1 MALAI
6 SVRSARVALALTH
19 LRKRPAFASRAGGI
33 GSRADPSLSRSRS
46 AAQPLLSLDFPTHQH
61 RAEPAQLFVGP
72 TTAGEP
78 TSCLADLTIDDVTFY

>member
-1 MALAI
+1 
-6 SVRSARVALALTH
+6 
-19 LRKRPAFASRAGGI
+19 
-33 GSRADPSLSRSRS
+33 
-46 AAQPLLSLDFPTHQH
+46 LLSLDFPTHQH